1 MCIFLENYLSMKIS
15 ALALAL
21 LISNFG
27 YSQTTQLGLVC
38 DIWPPFTN
46 APGETAVATEIVKTA
61 LNKNAIAVKE
71 RVLNFEMLL
80 KGLEA
85 GTFQGSPALWKTPE
99 REEYLLFS
107 KPILHNQLVLVGLKG
122 ADVSATS
129 LDDLK
134 GKKVALVEGYAYGEE
149 VEGAEGVVFLKGKND
164 QANVLLLLEKKVDY
178 ILVDG
183 LLVAYLRSYQ
193 AEDAKRHLEI
203 GRTPLMTKALYFAIQ
218 KDIEDSES
226 IISSFNEAISQMQT
240 DGTYHRILK
249 LNWIQVDVDGDG
261 VLEMIPGTNAGRV
274 MKNAYSLNGSTG
286 DSADIYYNGKLLNWE
301 ELPDDV
307 KRTGINSQ
315 DVQDV
320 TFLSF
325 GL

>member
-1 MCIFLENYLSMKIS
+1 MKIY

-21 LISNFG
+21 FVSAYGF
-27 YSQTTQLGLVC
+27 SQTTQLGLVS
-38 DIWPPFTN
+38 DVWPPFTN
-46 APGETAVATEIVKTA
+46 VPGETAVAMEIVKTA

-71 RVLNFEMLL
+71 RILDFETVL

-85 GTFQGSPALWKTPE
+85 GSFQGSPALWKTEE
-99 REEYLLFS
+99 REKFLLYS
-107 KPILHNQLVLVGLKG
+107 EPILHNQLVLVGLKG

-129 LDDLK
+129 IDDLK
-134 GKKVALVEGYAYGEE
+134 GKRVGLVEGYAYGEE
-149 VEGAEGVVFLKGKND
+149 VENADGVSFIKGKND

-193 AEDAKRHLEI
+193 AEDAEKHLEL
-203 GRTPLMTKALYFAIQ
+203 GTTPLVTKALYFAIQ
-218 KDIEDSES
+218 KNIEDGEELMENFNES
-226 IISSFNEAISQMQT
+226 IAEMQV

-249 LNWIQVDVDGDG
+249 LNWIQADVDGDG
-261 VLEMIPGTNAGRV
+261 VLEMIPGANAGRV
-274 MKNAYSLNGSTG
+274 MKNAYSLNGSSS
-286 DSADIYYNGKLLNWE
+286 DSSNIYYNGKLLNWE
-301 ELPDDV
+301 DLPDDV

-315 DVQDV
+315 DIQDV
-320 TFLSF
+320 TFMSF

>member
-1 MCIFLENYLSMKIS
+1 MKIHV
-15 ALALAL
+15 LAFAL
-21 LISNFG
+21 LVSIFG
-27 YSQTTQLGLVC
+27 YSQTTQLGLAY

-46 APGETAVATEIVKTA
+46 IPEETAVATEIVKTA
-61 LNKNAIAVKE
+61 LNRNSIAVKE
-71 RVLNFEMLL
+71 RVLDFNLVI

-85 GTFQGSPALWKTPE
+85 GSFQASPALWKTEE
-99 REEYLLFS
+99 RDKFLLYS
-107 KPILHNQLVLVGLKG
+107 EPILHNQLVLVGLKG

-129 LDDLK
+129 MSDLD
-134 GKKVALVEGYAYGEE
+134 GKRVALVEGYAYGEE
-149 VEGAEGVVFLKGKND
+149 VEKAEGVVLTKGKND
-164 QANVLLLLEKKVDY
+164 QANLLLLLEKKVDY

-193 AEDAKRHLEI
+193 AKDADKHLEL
-203 GRTPLMTKALYFAIQ
+203 GTTPLVTKALHFAIQ
-218 KDIEDSES
+218 KNIEDAQELMKKFNES
-226 IISSFNEAISQMQT
+226 IAEMQV

-249 LNWIQVDVDGDG
+249 LNWIQADVDGDG
-261 VLEMIPGTNAGRV
+261 VLEMIPGANAGRV
-274 MKNAYSLNGSTG
+274 MKNAYSLNGSSS
-286 DSADIYYNGKLLNWE
+286 DSSNIYYNGKLLNWE
-301 ELPDDV
+301 DLPDDV